1 MKNLLTALLLL
12 ATVTAA
18 QADPNARL
26 DRIEFERDAV
36 VSGEAVQA
44 RVVLEAPA
52 QDQDTWVELRGSDSV
67 QTPMAVRVPQGAK
80 EVTFLVTTNPVEGS
94 ENARLLAGVN
104 GHYMESGQLVLNGQV
119 RAAQR

>member
-1 MKNLLTALLLL
+1 MKNLLTALLLF

-26 DRIEFERDAV
+26 DRIEFDRNAV
-36 VSGEAVQA
+36 VAGQTIEA

-52 QDQDTWVELRGSDSV
+52 QDENTWVELRGSDSV
-67 QTPMAVRVPQGAK
+67 QAPMAVRVPQGAT
-80 EVTFLVTTNPVEGS
+80 EVTFLVSTNPVDGN
-94 ENARLLAGVN
+94 ENAHLLAGVN
-104 GHYMESGQLVLNGQV
+104 GHYMESGQLVLQGEV